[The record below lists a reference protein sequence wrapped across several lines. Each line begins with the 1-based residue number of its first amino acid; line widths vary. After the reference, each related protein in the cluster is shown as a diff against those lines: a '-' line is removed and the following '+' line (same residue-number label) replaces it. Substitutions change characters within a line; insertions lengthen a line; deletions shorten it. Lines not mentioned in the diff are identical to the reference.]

1 MLREYY
7 AIIKNLSM
15 IVGIKVSGFDEVE
28 KMSLKEEKRG
38 LVEVSNLI
46 FNKVV
51 NGERDNVL
59 MRLMGKFKSLRH

>member
-1 MLREYY
+1 
-7 AIIKNLSM
+7 M

-51 NGERDNVL
+51 NL
-59 MRLMGKFKSLRH
+59 SLIHI